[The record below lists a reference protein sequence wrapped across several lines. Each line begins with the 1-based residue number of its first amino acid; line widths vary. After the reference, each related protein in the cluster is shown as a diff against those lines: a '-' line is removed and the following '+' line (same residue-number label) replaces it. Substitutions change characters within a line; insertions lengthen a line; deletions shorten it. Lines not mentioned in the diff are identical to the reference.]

1 MGLDAIIAIISLIAP
16 PVIDFAKKKWLKPSQ
31 DTPEATMSTLA
42 TTKPEVLPGYV
53 SAVTEW
59 LKAQVDYFRRDI
71 SGDPSQWVI
80 DLRAVIRPLG
90 TLGAGCVLGVM
101 VVLALNGYKPD
112 PSMADTISGVRYSCE
127 IIVSSWFGDRISIT
141 VGGK

>member
-1 MGLDAIIAIISLIAP
+1 MGLDAIIAIVSLLAP
-16 PVIDFAKKKWLKPSQ
+16 PVVDFLKKKWLKTNQ

-42 TTKPEVLPGYV
+42 TTKPDVLPGYV

-59 LKAQVDYFRRDI
+59 LKAQVEYFKRDI
-71 SGDPSQWVI
+71 TGNPSQWVV

-90 TLGAGCVLGVM
+90 TLGAGVVLGGM
-101 VVLALNGYKPD
+101 VLMALYGYKPD

-127 IIVSSWFGDRISIT
+127 IIVSSWFGDRISIA
-141 VGGK
+141 VGK